1 MERISLTLLKVC
13 SCSVFH
19 TNGTCAFSRL
29 LIGAVTVDIS
39 GMYCDK

>member
-1 MERISLTLLKVC
+1 MERLSSTLLKAC

-19 TNGTCAFSRL
+19 TDGTSAFSRL